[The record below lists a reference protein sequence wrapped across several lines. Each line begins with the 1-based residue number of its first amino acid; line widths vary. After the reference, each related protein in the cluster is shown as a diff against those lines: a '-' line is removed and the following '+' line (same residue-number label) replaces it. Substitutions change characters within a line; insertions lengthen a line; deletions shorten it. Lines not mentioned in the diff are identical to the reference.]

1 VEKWYGSPSASPVG
15 WVGMVLARS
24 LRTAPWSRCQ
34 SQQIGLTIY
43 LFIYVLVLIL
53 VMVSRR
59 STRDMRPAH
68 SSISRPPPTLVSCIF
83 FFSPRQLYLSDLVHR
98 LIPLLTFATTSLLRC
113 PTLFTTCHHLGPPP
127 PPLYFVIISSP
138 PPLLLESGFLTTGD
152 APIQRDAC
160 DLSLS

>member
-1 VEKWYGSPSASPVG
+1 VWKGRFGGGEVVRVAVGFPGGLGGNGAGSVASYRTMVPLSVSANRPN
-15 WVGMVLARS
+15 
-24 LRTAPWSRCQ
+24 
-34 SQQIGLTIY
+34 Y

-68 SSISRPPPTLVSCIF
+68 SSISRPTPTLVSCIF

-113 PTLFTTCHHLGPPP
+113 PTLFTTCHHL
-127 PPLYFVIISSP
+127 V
-138 PPLLLESGFLTTGD
+138 LLLTSTTTSLLRHHLLSTT
-152 APIQRDAC
+152 APVGIWVPNHR
-160 DLSLS
+160 

>member
-1 VEKWYGSPSASPVG
+1 VVRVAVGFPGGLGGNGAGSVASYRTMVPLSVSANRPN
-15 WVGMVLARS
+15 
-24 LRTAPWSRCQ
+24 
-34 SQQIGLTIY
+34 Y

-68 SSISRPPPTLVSCIF
+68 SSISRPTPTLVSCIF